1 MNNINFSQGGLQ
13 DDDNSSSAL
22 TAYILIAL
30 LESGVPLTA
39 SLINNALHCLEKGME
54 DDGGTTYTVTLAT
67 YALALLERP
76 KANDSMRLLMDRATR
91 NHVRVSKPTII
102 QLI

>member
-1 MNNINFSQGGLQ
+1 MQ

-54 DDGGTTYTVTLAT
+54 NGGDTTYTAALST
-67 YALALLERP
+67 YALTLLERP
-76 KANDSMRLLMDRATR
+76 KANDSMKLLMDRATR
-91 NHVRVSKPTII
+91 NHVDISKIAMI
-102 QLI
+102 QS